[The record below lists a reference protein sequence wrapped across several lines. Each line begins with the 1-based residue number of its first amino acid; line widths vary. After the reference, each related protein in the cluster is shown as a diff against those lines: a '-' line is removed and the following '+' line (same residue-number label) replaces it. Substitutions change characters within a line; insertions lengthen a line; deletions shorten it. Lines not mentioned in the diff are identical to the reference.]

1 MQLARFLVEAVV
13 LGKQSPNRLVREH
26 PISRSWFYEL
36 LARYRRYGPAA
47 LEPKSHRPRACP
59 HQLDQVV
66 VDAILEL
73 RAELSSAGLDAGP
86 QTILH
91 HLARRFDKTP
101 SRVSVWRIL
110 KRQGLITP
118 QAHKR
123 PKASFVRFEAQLP
136 NELWQ
141 TDATEWRLADTSKVE
156 ILNLIDD
163 HSRLCLASVAVRT
176 VKAADALQT
185 FYSAVEEYGLP
196 ARFLSDNAAVFSG
209 KSRRGRV
216 ALESELDRL
225 GVECVH
231 STPYHPQTCG
241 KVERFHQTLKLFLA
255 RQAPAQSIPH
265 LQLQL
270 DAFRSIYNQQRP
282 HRALDGRTPFQ
293 AFHARLKASP
303 SLAQPQVDY
312 RIRHD
317 RLDSGGRVTLRYLS
331 RLRHF
336 HVSYKQRGQPVILL
350 VAGAHVRV
358 ITEDGALLR
367 ELTLDPNR
375 DYQPSAAPT
384 LVRHQVRQRSAS
396 T

>member
-1 MQLARFLVEAVV
+1 MQLARYLVEAVV
-13 LGKQSPNRLVREH
+13 LGKQSPNQLVREH

-36 LARYRRYGPAA
+36 LARYRRDGPAA
-47 LEPKSHRPRACP
+47 FEPRSHRPGSCP
-59 HQLDQVV
+59 HQVDQTL
-66 VDAILEL
+66 VDAIVEL
-73 RAELSSAGLDAGP
+73 RQELASSGLDAGP

-91 HLARRFDKTP
+91 HLTGRFPSPP
-101 SRVSVWRIL
+101 SRVTVWRIL

-118 QAHKR
+118 EPHKR
-123 PKASFVRFEAQLP
+123 PRASFVRFEAELP

-141 TDATEWRLADTSKVE
+141 TDATEWHLADSSKVE

-163 HSRLCLASVAVRT
+163 HSRLCLASAAFPT
-176 VKAADALQT
+176 VKAADAVHT

-209 KSRRGRV
+209 RSRRGRV

-225 GVECVH
+225 GVQCVH

-255 RQAPAQSIPH
+255 RQAPAQSIAH

-270 DAFRSIYNQQRP
+270 DAFRTIYNQQRP

-293 AFHARLKASP
+293 AFSARLKASP
-303 SLAQPQVDY
+303 SPAQSQLDY
-312 RIRHD
+312 RIRRD
-317 RLDSGGRVTLRYLS
+317 RLDAEGRVTLRYLS

-336 HVSYKQRGQPVILL
+336 HVSYKRRRQEVILL

-358 ITEDGALLR
+358 LAEDGQLIR
-367 ELTLDPNR
+367 ELTLDPAR
-375 DYQPSAAPT
+375 DYQRSVAPK